1 MMGEL
6 FSGLYKYMK
15 KQAVVEFCF
24 PGYKTEDTGKWH
36 VNAPL
41 SLFAELSQSMP
52 KLSYALISEQWTDED
67 DEPRLRPLHAKL
79 IEVGFQNGEWLYVMG
94 SPNFTKAAM
103 NSAQA
108 R

>member
-1 MMGEL
+1 
-6 FSGLYKYMK
+6 MK

-52 KLSYALISEQWTDED
+52 KLSYALILSSGQMKTMSLVYALCM
-67 DEPRLRPLHAKL
+67 PSLLKL
-79 IEVGFQNGEWLYVMG
+79 VSKW
-94 SPNFTKAAM
+94 
-103 NSAQA
+103 
-108 R
+108 